1 MTRRARLTLIS
12 VLLAAVLATATSAV
26 FLRTQIDRQ
35 FGFVLQRS
43 EMLNLLAADAV
54 ARSLDLH
61 PELPVAE
68 ALLQEDDDISE
79 RLMKFVTTSNSLM
92 AVVVTDPLGK
102 VLLSTD
108 TIYRRGEPFPALP
121 DYRPLATKAGSL
133 DRVRVLFF
141 ENKPTFYQLV
151 QNLEIENEGLAVA
164 VRVQIYPGLIRDDVA
179 PYLQTAARWSLLFI
193 AGAVVLALLYA
204 SYVFK
209 PLGRVTAMLDQLAR
223 GDYERPA
230 DIEAGGK
237 KDEFGAVLSKVGL
250 LGQRLGNFE
259 RLLVQLEEAV
269 IVFGPGGQVV
279 VASGALD
286 EFLGLRRQEM
296 IGRTMA
302 SLFPK
307 DGPIGFVLEQVLE
320 SKQAVR
326 NLRVPLPSDG
336 GSENGAGKSAL
347 LSAEVHEQ
355 GGLLVRLRDPEA
367 RRQIQGQL
375 QTAERLSAINRITK
389 GVAHEVKNPLNA
401 IQMHVELARMKL
413 RKGDTEVE
421 PQMEIIGKEI
431 ERLDRV
437 VKTFLDFT
445 RPAEVK
451 MKEVAVDRFVQ
462 DLAELACPQANAV
475 NVLVRLGLH
484 APGVTVSADPD
495 LLKQALLNLVMNG
508 IEAMP
513 KGGELGLDTRV
524 DGDEVEI
531 RIADSGIGIPADK
544 REQIFQ
550 LYYTTKPAG
559 SGIGLA
565 LTFRMVQLHGG
576 KIDFTS
582 QPGKGTT
589 FSLRFPVAHGAEES
603 AGRLR
608 PAAVTAEVPA
618 SDL

>member
-35 FGFVLQRS
+35 FSYVLERS
-43 EMLNLLAADAV
+43 ETLNRLAADAV
-54 ARSLDLH
+54 ARSLDNH
-61 PELPVAE
+61 AELPPAE
-68 ALLQEDDDISE
+68 ALLQDDDDISE
-79 RLMKFVTTSNSLM
+79 RLLKFVTTSSSLL
-92 AVVVTDPLGK
+92 AVVVTDPWGK

-108 TIYRRGEPFPALP
+108 PTYKRNEPFPPLP
-121 DYRPLATKAGSL
+121 DYRPLATRAASE
-133 DRVRVLFF
+133 DRVRVLFL
-141 ENKPTFYQLV
+141 ENKPTYYQLA
-151 QNLEIENEGLAVA
+151 QNLEVENEGPIVA
-164 VRVQIYPGLIRDDVA
+164 VRVLVYPALIRSDIE
-179 PYLQTAARWSLLFI
+179 PYLRTAAQWSLLFI
-193 AGAVVLALLYA
+193 GGAVVLALLYA

-209 PLGRVTAMLDQLAR
+209 PLGRVAAMLDQLAR
-223 GDYERPA
+223 GDYERQGELE
-230 DIEAGGK
+230 DGGK

-279 VASGALD
+279 VASGALE

-296 IGRTMA
+296 SGLAMA
-302 SLFPK
+302 ALFPK
-307 DGPIGFVLEQVLE
+307 EGPIGFVLEQVLD

-326 NLRVPLPSDG
+326 NLRVPLPSANGTGD
-336 GSENGAGKSAL
+336 GAGKSAL
-347 LSAEVHEQ
+347 LSAEVQEQ

-375 QTAERLSAINRITK
+375 QTAERLSAINRVTK

-445 RPAEVK
+445 KPAEVR
-451 MKEVAVDRFVQ
+451 MEEVAVDSFIK

-484 APGVTVSADPD
+484 APGVTIGADPD

-531 RIADSGIGIPADK
+531 RIADSGVGIPPDQ
-544 REQIFQ
+544 REKIFQ

-565 LTFRMVQLHGG
+565 MTFRMVQLHGG

-582 QPGKGTT
+582 QPGQGTT
-589 FSLRFPVAHGAEES
+589 FSLRFPVAHGAEEAS
-603 AGRLR
+603 GRLK
-608 PAAVTAEVPA
+608 AAGVSGDVPA